1 MMLPLDYSHLK
12 ERQRLERDSYPE
24 NLSLRVHRAL
34 SWLYLAES
42 SKNDLDG
49 QFIFL
54 WLAFHATYAQDLTS
68 LHLSKAATFSQ
79 FVTKICDCDHNQN
92 QDLTKLV
99 WDIYPISTG
108 LILDN
113 PYVLQPFLDNQ
124 NGLENT
130 LNRQEKFHNA
140 KPQVNTLI
148 AKLHTIKVIELVL
161 PRLNTLRD
169 QIIDG
174 GATWKSNVNH
184 SQLLEGVI
192 LLNKLVPIIIN
203 VMMDH
208 PEALW
213 GEVDPLVE

>member
-12 ERQRLERDSYPE
+12 ERQRSERKSYPE

-42 SKNDLDG
+42 CKNDLDG

-54 WLAFHATYAQDLTS
+54 WLAFNAAYAQDLTS
-68 LHLSKAATFSQ
+68 LHLSEAATFSQ
-79 FVTKICDCDHNQN
+79 FVSKICDFDHN

-108 LILDN
+108 LLLDN

-124 NGLENT
+124 NGHDNAI
-130 LNRQEKFHNA
+130 NRQEKFHNA
-140 KPQVNTLI
+140 KPQVNTAL
-148 AKLHTIKVIELVL
+148 AKLHSIKVIELVL

-174 GATWKSNVNH
+174 GATWKSNVNN
-184 SQLLEGVI
+184 SQLHEGVI

-213 GEVDPLVE
+213 GEPDYPLVE